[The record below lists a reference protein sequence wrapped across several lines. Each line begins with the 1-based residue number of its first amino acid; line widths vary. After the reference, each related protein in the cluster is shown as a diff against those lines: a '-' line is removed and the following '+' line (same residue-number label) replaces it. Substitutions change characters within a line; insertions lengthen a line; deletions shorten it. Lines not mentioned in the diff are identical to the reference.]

1 MKRRRNG
8 LPSLLGGL
16 LVPVI
21 AAAALLCFATA
32 LDSLDSGRAEEDL
45 RQLEETLRRGCVA
58 CYAAEGVYRTAVRV
72 YPPSIDYLKDHYGL
86 QVDEARYTVRYSA
99 FAENLMPDIT
109 VLENAP

>member
-1 MKRRRNG
+1 MKKRRNG

-58 CYAAEGVYRTAVRV
+58 CYAAEGVY
-72 YPPSIDYLKDHYGL
+72 PPSIDYLKDHYGL

>member
-1 MKRRRNG
+1 MKRRSNG

-58 CYAAEGVYRTAVRV
+58 CYAAEGVY
-72 YPPSIDYLKDHYGL
+72 PPSIDYLKDHYGL